1 MGGEISH
8 LPLNS
13 FIFYLN
19 SINMKQCNPLPKEVV
34 T

>member
-13 FIFYLN
+13 FIFCLN
-19 SINMKQCNPLPKEVV
+19 SINMKQDNPLPKRR
-34 T
+34 

>member
-1 MGGEISH
+1 MGGEKSH

-19 SINMKQCNPLPKEVV
+19 SINMKQGNPLSKEVA